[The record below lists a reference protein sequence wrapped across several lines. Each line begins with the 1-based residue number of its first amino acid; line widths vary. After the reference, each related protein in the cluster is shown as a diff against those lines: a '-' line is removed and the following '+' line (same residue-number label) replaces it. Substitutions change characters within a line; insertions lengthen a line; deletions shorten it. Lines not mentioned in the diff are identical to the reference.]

1 MDKKQSDKIELELKG
16 ALCPI
21 CKTSIL
27 PYYHPS
33 GIRIANASEI
43 KRNYFDKI
51 DISKANIKI
60 ECTCCG
66 YIMFFNKETL
76 LKQVF

>member
-33 GIRIANASEI
+33 GIRIDNSAEI
-43 KRNYFDKI
+43 IRYYFDKI
-51 DISKANIKI
+51 YISKANIKI

>member
-33 GIRIANASEI
+33 GIRIANAAEI

-51 DISKANIKI
+51 DIS
-60 ECTCCG
+60 
-66 YIMFFNKETL
+66 
-76 LKQVF
+76 

>member
-1 MDKKQSDKIELELKG
+1 MDKKQSDEIELKLKG
-16 ALCPI
+16 ALCSI
-21 CKTSIL
+21 CKSSIL

-33 GIRIANASEI
+33 GIPIDNAAEI

-51 DISKANIKI
+51 DISKDNIKI

-66 YIMFFNKETL
+66 YIMFFNKKTL
-76 LKQVF
+76 LNQVF

>member
-33 GIRIANASEI
+33 GIRIANAAEI

-76 LKQVF
+76 LKQVL

>member
-27 PYYHPS
+27 IPV
-33 GIRIANASEI
+33 
-43 KRNYFDKI
+43 
-51 DISKANIKI
+51 
-60 ECTCCG
+60 
-66 YIMFFNKETL
+66 
-76 LKQVF
+76 VFV

>member
-16 ALCPI
+16 VLCPI
-21 CKTSIL
+21 CKTPIL
-27 PYYHPS
+27 PYCHPS
-33 GIRIANASEI
+33 GIPMANAAEI

-51 DISKANIKI
+51 DISNDNIKI
-60 ECTCCG
+60 ECTRCG

-76 LKQVF
+76 LN